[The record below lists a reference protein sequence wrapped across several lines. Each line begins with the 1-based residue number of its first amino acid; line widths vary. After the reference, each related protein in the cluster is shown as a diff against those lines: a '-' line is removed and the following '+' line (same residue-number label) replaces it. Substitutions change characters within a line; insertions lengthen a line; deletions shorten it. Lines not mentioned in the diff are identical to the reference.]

1 MTDAEYTELAAARLA
16 LRYAIARAKQR
27 EIDADNRIAALP
39 RARRGAADQ
48 WLLTAQ
54 SIEWLAQQLMLERK
68 LREIR

>member
-27 EIDADNRIAALP
+27 EIDADKRIAALC
-39 RARRGAADQ
+39 RRGGADQ
-48 WLLTAQ
+48 WMLTAQ